1 MAYSYLTKQEKKMK
15 ADLHTH
21 SNLSDGFLSIKDLI
35 DYGKKIGLDYMAITD
50 HDTVAGLITAMS
62 YAKHVDMNVIPGV
75 EFSTRDYETGRAVH
89 VLCYYP
95 GDLFAF
101 QEFLDYTLETRY
113 KIKYEMLKSLSKDFN
128 IDMSEFE
135 NAYRNS
141 ESIYNPHMMMPL
153 WQKGYTKD
161 LIGNFFKQ
169 EAGSKSSRYIKISY
183 PNVYDALDL
192 IDQYGGIPVIAHP
205 GEYDSLGI
213 TETLAKAGRIKG
225 IEYNH
230 PRNTE
235 ADKKEILRI
244 ARENNL
250 FLTGGTDFHGPSTS
264 TVNPLGSYLCPEE
277 GLDALLHEKHKK

>member
-1 MAYSYLTKQEKKMK
+1 MK

-35 DYGKKIGLDYMAITD
+35 DHGSRIGLDYMAITD

-62 YAKHVDMNVIPGV
+62 YGKHIGMNIIPGV

-101 QEFLDYTLETRY
+101 QTFLDYTLEIRHQVKY
-113 KIKYEMLKSLSKDFN
+113 KIVESLSKDFE
-128 IDMSEFE
+128 IDIAEFQK
-135 NAYRNS
+135 AYRES

-153 WQKGYTKD
+153 WKKGYTKD
-161 LIGNFFKQ
+161 LIGDFFKK
-169 EAGSKSSRYIKISY
+169 EAGSKSSRYVKIPY
-183 PNVYDALDL
+183 PNIYDALDL
-192 IDQYGGIPVIAHP
+192 IDKYGGIPVIAHP

-213 TETLAKAGRIKG
+213 TEKLAREGRIKG

-235 ADKKEILRI
+235 EDKKEIRRI
-244 ARENNL
+244 ANENNL

-277 GLDALLHEKHKK
+277 GLQALLNENIKNKYSNQQ